1 MARKRPLGKS
11 FRSVWLS
18 VMVSSAGDGMF
29 LTAFPL
35 LAAILTRDPV
45 LIAGVTIASRL
56 PWLVFSLFTGALADR
71 MDRRKLMI
79 GADLIRL
86 VIVGLLGA
94 AILTDVVNIWMLY
107 ACAFLLGSCETLHV
121 NAAQGLVP
129 AIVKPEDLLEANARF
144 SSGQIVAV
152 QFIGPPL
159 GVAMFNA
166 AKSLPF
172 IVDAVTFAGSAALIA
187 KVPNE
192 HSVERPTTKIFED
205 IKEGLRYT
213 RDTLSLRRLTEILAV
228 INFFYF
234 AANSLL
240 VLYNED
246 LLGGGKV
253 SFTALSVGAAS
264 GTVISRFFLD
274 KITTKLGKTRTLE
287 VSLWAWA
294 IATIGLAVAWEPI
307 LAIVMHLV
315 LGIGSG
321 WWIALNTTLRQQ
333 ISPTRL
339 RGRMNAVSRTVT
351 WGIVPFGALFGGVAA
366 RIFGLRGP
374 FIISAV
380 VMTGYA
386 LFAKR
391 LLKPVHAA
399 IVQQDIRG

>member
-1 MARKRPLGKS
+1 
-11 FRSVWLS
+11 
-18 VMVSSAGDGMF
+18 MVSSAGDGMF

-56 PWLVFSLFTGALADR
+56 PWLMFSLFTGALADR

-86 VIVGLLGA
+86 VIVGLLGV

-107 ACAFLLGSCETLHV
+107 FSAFLLGSCETLHV
-121 NAAQGLVP
+121 NAAQGLIP

-144 SSGQIVAV
+144 ASGQIVAA

-159 GVAMFNA
+159 GVAMFNVSM
-166 AKSLPF
+166 SLPF
-172 IVDAVTFAGSAALIA
+172 LADAATFAGSAALVSR
-187 KVPNE
+187 VPDE
-192 HSVERPTTKIFED
+192 HAVEPPTTKILQD
-205 IKEGLRYT
+205 IKEGIRYT
-213 RDTLSLRRLTEILAV
+213 IETVSLRRLTEILMV
-228 INFFYF
+228 VNFFYF
-234 AANSLL
+234 AANALL

-246 LLGGGKV
+246 LLGGNKIT
-253 SFTALSVGAAS
+253 FTALSVGAAS

-274 KITTKLGKTRTLE
+274 KITTKLGKTRTLQ

-315 LGIGSG
+315 LGLGSG

-333 ISPTRL
+333 ITPTRML
-339 RGRMNAVSRTVT
+339 GRMNAVSRTVT

-366 RIFGLRGP
+366 RVFGLRGP

-391 LLKPVHAA
+391 LLKPVEHT
-399 IVQQDIRG
+399 ISELDIRA

>member
-1 MARKRPLGKS
+1 
-11 FRSVWLS
+11 
-18 VMVSSAGDGMF
+18 MVSSAGDGMF

-56 PWLVFSLFTGALADR
+56 PWLMFSLFTGALADR

-86 VIVGLLGA
+86 VIVGLLGV

-107 ACAFLLGSCETLHV
+107 LSAFLLGTCETLHV
-121 NAAQGLVP
+121 NAAQGLIP

-144 SSGQIVAV
+144 ASGQIVAA

-166 AKSLPF
+166 SMSLPF
-172 IVDAVTFAGSAALIA
+172 LADAATFAGSAALVA
-187 KVPNE
+187 RVPDE
-192 HSVERPTTKIFED
+192 HAVEPPTTKILQD
-205 IKEGLRYT
+205 IKEGIRYT
-213 RDTLSLRRLTEILAV
+213 IETVSLRRLTEILMV
-228 INFFYF
+228 VNFFYF

-246 LLGGGKV
+246 LLGGNKV
-253 SFTALSVGAAS
+253 TFTALSVGAAS

-274 KITTKLGKTRTLE
+274 KITTKLGKTRTLQ

-315 LGIGSG
+315 LGLGSG

-333 ISPTRL
+333 ITPTRML
-339 RGRMNAVSRTVT
+339 GRMNAVSRTVT
-351 WGIVPFGALFGGVAA
+351 WGIVPFGALFGGIAA
-366 RIFGLRGP
+366 RVFGLRGP

-380 VMTGYA
+380 VMTSYA

-391 LLKPVHAA
+391 LLKPVEHA
-399 IVQQDIRG
+399 INELDIRA

>member
-1 MARKRPLGKS
+1 MTPKRSIGKN

-56 PWLVFSLFTGALADR
+56 PWLMFSMFTGALADR

-86 VIVGLLGA
+86 VIVGLLGI

-107 ACAFLLGSCETLHV
+107 LSAFLLGTCETLHV
-121 NAAQGLVP
+121 NAAQGLIP
-129 AIVKPEDLLEANARF
+129 AIVKQEDLLEANARF
-144 SSGQIVAV
+144 ASGQIVAA

-159 GVAMFNA
+159 GVAMFNVSM
-166 AKSLPF
+166 SLPF
-172 IVDAVTFAGSAALIA
+172 LADAATFAGSAALVSR
-187 KVPNE
+187 VPDE
-192 HSVERPTTKIFED
+192 HAVEPPTTKILSD
-205 IKEGLRYT
+205 IKEGIRYT
-213 RDTLSLRRLTEILAV
+213 IETLSLRRLTGILTV
-228 INFFYF
+228 VNFFYF

-246 LLGGGKV
+246 LLGGNKIT
-253 SFTALSVGAAS
+253 FTALSVGAAS
-264 GTVISRFFLD
+264 GTVISRLFLD
-274 KITTKLGKTRTLE
+274 KITTRLGKTRTLE

-294 IATIGLAVAWEPI
+294 FATIGLAVAWEPI

-333 ISPTRL
+333 ITPTRML
-339 RGRMNAVSRTVT
+339 GRMNAVSRTVT

-366 RIFGLRGP
+366 RVFGLRGP

-391 LLKPVHAA
+391 LLKPVEHD
-399 IVQQDIRG
+399 ISRLDIRA

>member
-1 MARKRPLGKS
+1 MSPKRSIGKN

-35 LAAILTRDPV
+35 LAAILTRDPI

-56 PWLVFSLFTGALADR
+56 PWLMFSLFTGALADR

-86 VIVGLLGA
+86 VLVGLLGI
-94 AILTDVVNIWMLY
+94 AILTDVVDIWMLY
-107 ACAFLLGSCETLHV
+107 FSAFLLGTCETLHV
-121 NAAQGLVP
+121 NAAQGLIP

-144 SSGQIVAV
+144 ASGQIVAA

-159 GVAMFNA
+159 GVAMFNVSM
-166 AKSLPF
+166 SLPF
-172 IVDAVTFAGSAALIA
+172 LADAATFAGSAALVSR
-187 KVPNE
+187 VPDE
-192 HSVERPTTKIFED
+192 HAVEPPTTKILSD
-205 IKEGLRYT
+205 IKEGIRYT
-213 RDTLSLRRLTEILAV
+213 IETLSLRRLTGILTV
-228 INFFYF
+228 VNFFYF

-246 LLGGGKV
+246 LLGGNKIT
-253 SFTALSVGAAS
+253 FTALSVGSAS

-274 KITTKLGKTRTLE
+274 KVTTKLGKTRTLE

-294 IATIGLAVAWEPI
+294 VATIGLAVAWEPI

-315 LGIGSG
+315 LGLGSG

-333 ISPTRL
+333 ITPIRML
-339 RGRMNAVSRTVT
+339 GRMNAVSRTVT

-366 RIFGLRGP
+366 RVFGLRGP

-391 LLKPVHAA
+391 LLKPVEHD
-399 IVQQDIRG
+399 ISRLDIRA

>member
-1 MARKRPLGKS
+1 
-11 FRSVWLS
+11 
-18 VMVSSAGDGMF
+18 MVSSAGDGMF

-56 PWLVFSLFTGALADR
+56 PWLMFSLFTGALADR

-86 VIVGLLGA
+86 VIVGLLGV

-107 ACAFLLGSCETLHV
+107 LSAFLLGTCETLHV
-121 NAAQGLVP
+121 NAAQGLIP

-144 SSGQIVAV
+144 ASGQIVAA

-166 AKSLPF
+166 SMSLPF
-172 IVDAVTFAGSAALIA
+172 LADAATFAGSAALVA
-187 KVPNE
+187 RVPDE
-192 HSVERPTTKIFED
+192 HAVEPPTTKILQD
-205 IKEGLRYT
+205 IKEGIRYT
-213 RDTLSLRRLTEILAV
+213 IETVSLRRLTEILMV
-228 INFFYF
+228 VNFFYF

-246 LLGGGKV
+246 LLGGNKV
-253 SFTALSVGAAS
+253 TFTALSIGAAS

-274 KITTKLGKTRTLE
+274 KITTKLGKTRTLQ

-315 LGIGSG
+315 LGLGSG

-333 ISPTRL
+333 ITPTRML
-339 RGRMNAVSRTVT
+339 GRMNAVSRTVT
-351 WGIVPFGALFGGVAA
+351 WGIVPFGALFGGIAA
-366 RIFGLRGP
+366 RLFGLRGP
-374 FIISAV
+374 FIISAI
-380 VMTGYA
+380 VMTSYA

-391 LLKPVHAA
+391 LLKPVEHA
-399 IVQQDIRG
+399 INQQDIRA

>member
-1 MARKRPLGKS
+1 
-11 FRSVWLS
+11 
-18 VMVSSAGDGMF
+18 MVSSAGDGMF

-56 PWLVFSLFTGALADR
+56 PWLMFSLFTGALADR

-86 VIVGLLGA
+86 VIVGLLGV

-107 ACAFLLGSCETLHV
+107 FSAFLLGSCETLHV
-121 NAAQGLVP
+121 NAAQGLIP

-144 SSGQIVAV
+144 ASGQIVAA

-159 GVAMFNA
+159 GVAMFNVSM
-166 AKSLPF
+166 SLPF
-172 IVDAVTFAGSAALIA
+172 LADAATFAGSAALVSR
-187 KVPNE
+187 VPDE
-192 HSVERPTTKIFED
+192 HAVEPPTTKILQD
-205 IKEGLRYT
+205 IKEGIRYT
-213 RDTLSLRRLTEILAV
+213 IETVSLRRLTEILMV
-228 INFFYF
+228 VNFFYF
-234 AANSLL
+234 AANALL

-246 LLGGGKV
+246 LLGGNKIT
-253 SFTALSVGAAS
+253 FTALSVGAAS

-274 KITTKLGKTRTLE
+274 KITTKLGKTRTLQ

-315 LGIGSG
+315 LGLGSG

-333 ISPTRL
+333 ITPTRML
-339 RGRMNAVSRTVT
+339 GRMNAVSRTVT

-366 RIFGLRGP
+366 RVFGLRGP
-374 FIISAV
+374 FIISAI
-380 VMTGYA
+380 VMVSYA
-386 LFAKR
+386 VFSRR
-391 LLKPVHAA
+391 LLKPVDEA
-399 IVQQDIRG
+399 VKNLQQ

>member
-1 MARKRPLGKS
+1 
-11 FRSVWLS
+11 
-18 VMVSSAGDGMF
+18 MF

-56 PWLVFSLFTGALADR
+56 PWLMFSLFTGALADR

-86 VIVGLLGA
+86 VIVGLLGV

-107 ACAFLLGSCETLHV
+107 FSAFLLGSCETLHV
-121 NAAQGLVP
+121 NAAQGLIP

-144 SSGQIVAV
+144 ASGQIVAA

-159 GVAMFNA
+159 GVAMFNVSM
-166 AKSLPF
+166 SLPF
-172 IVDAVTFAGSAALIA
+172 LADAATFAGSAALVSR
-187 KVPNE
+187 VPDE
-192 HSVERPTTKIFED
+192 HAVEPPTTKILQD
-205 IKEGLRYT
+205 IKEGIRYT
-213 RDTLSLRRLTEILAV
+213 IETVSLRRLTEILMV
-228 INFFYF
+228 VNFFYF
-234 AANSLL
+234 AANALL

-246 LLGGGKV
+246 LLGGNKIT
-253 SFTALSVGAAS
+253 FTALSVGAAS

-274 KITTKLGKTRTLE
+274 KITTKLGKTRTLQ

-315 LGIGSG
+315 LGLGSG

-333 ISPTRL
+333 ITPTRML
-339 RGRMNAVSRTVT
+339 GRMNAVSRTVT

-374 FIISAV
+374 FIISAI
-380 VMTGYA
+380 VMVSYA
-386 LFAKR
+386 VFSRR
-391 LLKPVHAA
+391 LLKPVDEA
-399 IVQQDIRG
+399 VKNLQQ

>member
-1 MARKRPLGKS
+1 
-11 FRSVWLS
+11 
-18 VMVSSAGDGMF
+18 MVSSAGDGMF

-56 PWLVFSLFTGALADR
+56 PWLMFSLFTGALADR

-86 VIVGLLGA
+86 VIVGLLGV

-107 ACAFLLGSCETLHV
+107 LCAFLLGTCETLHV
-121 NAAQGLVP
+121 NAAQGLIP

-144 SSGQIVAV
+144 ASGQIVAA

-166 AKSLPF
+166 SMSLPF
-172 IVDAVTFAGSAALIA
+172 LADAATFAGSAALVA
-187 KVPNE
+187 RVPDE
-192 HSVERPTTKIFED
+192 HAVERPTTKILQD
-205 IKEGLRYT
+205 IKDGIRYT
-213 RDTLSLRRLTEILAV
+213 IETVSLRRLTEILMV
-228 INFFYF
+228 VNFFYF

-246 LLGGGKV
+246 LLGGNKIT
-253 SFTALSVGAAS
+253 FTALSVGAAS

-274 KITTKLGKTRTLE
+274 KITTKLGKTRTLQ

-315 LGIGSG
+315 LGLGSG

-333 ISPTRL
+333 ITPTRML
-339 RGRMNAVSRTVT
+339 GRMNAVSRTVT
-351 WGIVPFGALFGGVAA
+351 WGIVPFGALFGGIAA
-366 RIFGLRGP
+366 RVFGLRGP

-380 VMTGYA
+380 VMTSYA

-391 LLKPVHAA
+391 LLKPVEHA
-399 IVQQDIRG
+399 INQQDIRA

>member
-1 MARKRPLGKS
+1 
-11 FRSVWLS
+11 
-18 VMVSSAGDGMF
+18 MF

-56 PWLVFSLFTGALADR
+56 PWLMFSLFTGALADR

-86 VIVGLLGA
+86 VIVGLLGV

-107 ACAFLLGSCETLHV
+107 FSAFLLGSCETLHV
-121 NAAQGLVP
+121 NAAQGLIP

-144 SSGQIVAV
+144 ASGQIVAA

-159 GVAMFNA
+159 GVAMFNVSM
-166 AKSLPF
+166 SLPF
-172 IVDAVTFAGSAALIA
+172 LADAATFAGSAALVSR
-187 KVPNE
+187 VPDE
-192 HSVERPTTKIFED
+192 HAVEPPTTKILQD
-205 IKEGLRYT
+205 IKEGIRYT
-213 RDTLSLRRLTEILAV
+213 IETVSLRRLTEILMV
-228 INFFYF
+228 VNFFYF
-234 AANSLL
+234 AANALL

-246 LLGGGKV
+246 LLGGNKIT
-253 SFTALSVGAAS
+253 FTALSVGAAS

-274 KITTKLGKTRTLE
+274 KITTKLGKTRTLQ

-315 LGIGSG
+315 LGLGSG

-333 ISPTRL
+333 ITPTRML
-339 RGRMNAVSRTVT
+339 GRMNAVSRTVT

-366 RIFGLRGP
+366 RVFGLRGP

-380 VMTGYA
+380 VMVSYA
-386 LFAKR
+386 VFSRR
-391 LLKPVHAA
+391 LLKPVDEA
-399 IVQQDIRG
+399 VKNLQQ

>member
-1 MARKRPLGKS
+1 MTPKRSIGKN

-56 PWLVFSLFTGALADR
+56 PWLMFSMFTGALADR

-86 VIVGLLGA
+86 FIVGLLGI

-107 ACAFLLGSCETLHV
+107 LSAFLLGTCETLHV
-121 NAAQGLVP
+121 NAAQGLIP
-129 AIVKPEDLLEANARF
+129 AIVKQEDLLEANARF
-144 SSGQIVAV
+144 ASGQIVAA

-159 GVAMFNA
+159 GVAMFNVSM
-166 AKSLPF
+166 SLPF
-172 IVDAVTFAGSAALIA
+172 LADAATFAGSAALVSR
-187 KVPNE
+187 VPDE
-192 HSVERPTTKIFED
+192 HAVEPPTTKILSD
-205 IKEGLRYT
+205 IKEGIRYT
-213 RDTLSLRRLTEILAV
+213 IETLSLRRLTEILTV
-228 INFFYF
+228 VNFFYF

-246 LLGGGKV
+246 LLGGNKIT
-253 SFTALSVGAAS
+253 FTALSVGAAS
-264 GTVISRFFLD
+264 GTVISRLFLD
-274 KITTKLGKTRTLE
+274 KITTRLGKTRTLE

-294 IATIGLAVAWEPI
+294 FATIGLAVAWEPI

-333 ISPTRL
+333 ITPTRML
-339 RGRMNAVSRTVT
+339 GRMNAVSRTVT

-366 RIFGLRGP
+366 RVFGLRGP

-391 LLKPVHAA
+391 LLKPVEH
-399 IVQQDIRG
+399 DISRLEIRA

>member
-1 MARKRPLGKS
+1 
-11 FRSVWLS
+11 
-18 VMVSSAGDGMF
+18 MVSSAGDGMF

-56 PWLVFSLFTGALADR
+56 PWLMFSLFTGALADR

-86 VIVGLLGA
+86 VIVGLLGI

-107 ACAFLLGSCETLHV
+107 LSAFLLGTCETLHV
-121 NAAQGLVP
+121 NAAQGLIP

-144 SSGQIVAV
+144 ASGQIVAA

-166 AKSLPF
+166 SMSLPF
-172 IVDAVTFAGSAALIA
+172 LADAATFAGSAALVA
-187 KVPNE
+187 RVPDE
-192 HSVERPTTKIFED
+192 HAVEPPTTKILQD
-205 IKEGLRYT
+205 IKEGIRYT
-213 RDTLSLRRLTEILAV
+213 IETVSLRRLTEILMV
-228 INFFYF
+228 VNFFYF

-246 LLGGGKV
+246 LLGGNKV
-253 SFTALSVGAAS
+253 TFTALSIGAAS

-274 KITTKLGKTRTLE
+274 KITTKLGKTRTLQ

-315 LGIGSG
+315 LGLGSG

-333 ISPTRL
+333 ITPTRML
-339 RGRMNAVSRTVT
+339 GRMNAVSRTVT
-351 WGIVPFGALFGGVAA
+351 WGIVPFGALFGGIAA
-366 RIFGLRGP
+366 RLFGLRGP
-374 FIISAV
+374 FIISAI
-380 VMTGYA
+380 VMTSYA

-391 LLKPVHAA
+391 LLKPVEHA
-399 IVQQDIRG
+399 INQLDIRA

>member
-1 MARKRPLGKS
+1 
-11 FRSVWLS
+11 
-18 VMVSSAGDGMF
+18 MVSSAGDGMF

-56 PWLVFSLFTGALADR
+56 PWLMFSLFTGALADR

-86 VIVGLLGA
+86 VIVGLLGV

-107 ACAFLLGSCETLHV
+107 LCAFLLGTCETLHV
-121 NAAQGLVP
+121 NAAQGLIP

-144 SSGQIVAV
+144 ASGQIVAA

-166 AKSLPF
+166 SMSLPF
-172 IVDAVTFAGSAALIA
+172 LADAATFAGSAALVA
-187 KVPNE
+187 RVPDE
-192 HSVERPTTKIFED
+192 HAVERPTTKILQD
-205 IKEGLRYT
+205 IKDGIRYT
-213 RDTLSLRRLTEILAV
+213 IETVSLRRLTEILMV
-228 INFFYF
+228 VNFFYF

-246 LLGGGKV
+246 LLGGNKIT
-253 SFTALSVGAAS
+253 FTALSVGAAS

-274 KITTKLGKTRTLE
+274 KITTKLGKTRTLQ

-315 LGIGSG
+315 LGLGSG

-333 ISPTRL
+333 ITPTRML
-339 RGRMNAVSRTVT
+339 GRMNAVSRTVT
-351 WGIVPFGALFGGVAA
+351 WGIVPFGALFGGIAA
-366 RIFGLRGP
+366 RVFGLRGP

-380 VMTGYA
+380 VMTSYA
-386 LFAKR
+386 IFAKR
-391 LLKPVHAA
+391 LLKPVEHA
-399 IVQQDIRG
+399 INQQDIRA

>member
-1 MARKRPLGKS
+1 MSPKRSIGKN

-35 LAAILTRDPV
+35 LAAILTRDPI

-56 PWLVFSLFTGALADR
+56 PWLMFSLFTGALADR

-86 VIVGLLGA
+86 VLVGLLGI
-94 AILTDVVNIWMLY
+94 AILTDVVDIWMLY
-107 ACAFLLGSCETLHV
+107 FSAFLLGTCETLHV
-121 NAAQGLVP
+121 NAAQGLIP

-144 SSGQIVAV
+144 ASGQIVAA

-159 GVAMFNA
+159 GVAMFNVSM
-166 AKSLPF
+166 SLPF
-172 IVDAVTFAGSAALIA
+172 LADAATFAGSAALVSR
-187 KVPNE
+187 VPDE
-192 HSVERPTTKIFED
+192 HAVEPPTTKILSD
-205 IKEGLRYT
+205 IKEGIRYT
-213 RDTLSLRRLTEILAV
+213 IETLSLRRLTGILTV
-228 INFFYF
+228 VNFFYF

-246 LLGGGKV
+246 LLGGNKIT
-253 SFTALSVGAAS
+253 FTALSVGAAS

-274 KITTKLGKTRTLE
+274 KVTTKLGKTRTLE

-294 IATIGLAVAWEPI
+294 VATIGLAVAWEPI

-315 LGIGSG
+315 LGLGSG

-333 ISPTRL
+333 ITPIRML
-339 RGRMNAVSRTVT
+339 GRMNAVSRTVT

-366 RIFGLRGP
+366 RVFGLRGP

-391 LLKPVHAA
+391 LLKPVEHD
-399 IVQQDIRG
+399 ISRLDIRA